1 MAAFKTASII
11 PKRLFFAKS
20 FHISIRSSDFSY
32 CREMH
37 IINNSNNVTQI
48 EAYHVENHGSQLF
61 MISSRPYGPYD
72 MAHIIS
78 DGTYNLINMVLAD

>member
-1 MAAFKTASII
+1 MAAFNTESII

-48 EAYHVENHGSQLF
+48 EAYHVQIRGSQA
-61 MISSRPYGPYD
+61 YQQ
-72 MAHIIS
+72 
-78 DGTYNLINMVLAD
+78 